1 MKIKSQRDFW
11 SGFLFVAT
19 GLAFAWGSTE
29 YSFGSSARP
38 GPAYFPF
45 GLGVLLALLGGLVL
59 FKALTIESADG
70 DPVGTIAWRPLIVIT
85 ASICL
90 FGLMLPRLGLAL
102 TLPAV
107 IVLSAL
113 AGDEFKLKEALL
125 NSAVLTLMSWLI
137 FVWGLRLA
145 IPVWPEFLGA

>member
-11 SGFLFVAT
+11 SGFLFVAV
-19 GLAFAWGSTE
+19 GIAFAWGSTE

-45 GLGVLLALLGGLVL
+45 GLGVFLALLGGLVL

-70 DPVGTIAWRPLIVIT
+70 DPVGAIAWRPLIVIT
-85 ASICL
+85 AAICL
-90 FGLMLPRLGLAL
+90 FGLMLPRLGLVL

-107 IVLSAL
+107 IVLASL

-125 NSAVLTLMSWLI
+125 NSAILTLMSWLI
-137 FVWGLRLA
+137 FVWGLRLV
-145 IPVWPEFLGA
+145 IPVWPEISGG